1 MNARFNIFPSTDI
14 SYDIRFNHTM
24 ARDNFPELYSKL
36 TLPQI
41 LKFENNSDAQGPYKL
56 SWYFNIMAKLHFVA

>member
-1 MNARFNIFPSTDI
+1 
-14 SYDIRFNHTM
+14 M

-56 SWYFNIMAKLHFVA
+56 SWYFNILAKLHFVA